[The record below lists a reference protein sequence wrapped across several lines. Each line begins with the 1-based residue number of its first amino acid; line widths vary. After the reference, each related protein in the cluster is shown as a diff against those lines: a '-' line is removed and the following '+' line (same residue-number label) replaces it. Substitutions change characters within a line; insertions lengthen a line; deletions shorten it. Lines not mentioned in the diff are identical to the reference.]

1 MVAKNPLSIDELKP
15 GMMIVQIEQQNGPVK
30 LRKSGLVKSYDMVKG
45 LKEMGVLSLTIDW
58 ENSLE
63 IDTYQRQSHRLIQ

>member
-30 LRKSGLVKSYDMVKG
+30 LRKSGLVKKLRHG
-45 LKEMGVLSLTIDW
+45 QRFERNGGVVAD
-58 ENSLE
+58 
-63 IDTYQRQSHRLIQ
+63 H